1 MTHHLIATA
10 TLLLSTL
17 SLADEYQPDIDN
29 GAFLHAE
36 HCSECHSVPNHEALY
51 TRENRIVQERIRL
64 NGQVSACAQAFS
76 LGWFPDEEQDV
87 SAYLNATY
95 YRFPK

>member
-1 MTHHLIATA
+1 MTRHLITTA

-36 HCSECHSVPNHEALY
+36 HCS
-51 TRENRIVQERIRL
+51 
-64 NGQVSACAQAFS
+64 
-76 LGWFPDEEQDV
+76 
-87 SAYLNATY
+87 
-95 YRFPK
+95 